1 MSADVLFVV
10 DVIAR
15 DGGIRARGYS
25 SRNMRR
31 KFVQELSKPRLAT
44 PLHAYVLSLKGMS
57 DDRQSWTW
65 PTFVGVA

>member
-1 MSADVLFVV
+1 LFAV

-31 KFVQELSKPRLAT
+31 KFVKQRNYATLGLIQYVTILCHLYGRLRG
-44 PLHAYVLSLKGMS
+44 LCYRL
-57 DDRQSWTW
+57 
-65 PTFVGVA
+65 